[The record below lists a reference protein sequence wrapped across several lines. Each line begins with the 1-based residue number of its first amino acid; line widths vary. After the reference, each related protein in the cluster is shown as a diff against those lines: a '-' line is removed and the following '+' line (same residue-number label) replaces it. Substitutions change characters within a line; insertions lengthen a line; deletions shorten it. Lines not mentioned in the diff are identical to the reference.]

1 MILSGDYAT
10 LAAMSDG
17 QVTLMN
23 RPSILF
29 DTGTTEVKM
38 ALVKSDSVAPVMVWN
53 YIFSAHFC
61 R

>member
-38 ALVKSDSVAPVMVWN
+38 VWN
-53 YIFSAHFC
+53 YIFSAIFAVEN
-61 R
+61 